1 MKKKLYISDASIG
14 DLIFIRHKTKP
25 IKTGWW
31 RLLYTYDEFG
41 AGANK
46 LLFFEKPMCKDYTID
61 NPQLTKS
68 RVYND
73 LYVMKITT
81 ISYHE
86 GNNEYEILYIA
97 KESDTI
103 KLIQNNYMPTNDMF
117 HHNQFYYSERGQ
129 ELFKLWTQDTK
140 DNDLEVLVE
149 SLIK

>member
-1 MKKKLYISDASIG
+1 MKKKLYISDANIG

-31 RLLYTYDEFG
+31 RLLNTYDELG
-41 AGANK
+41 AGAKK
-46 LLFFEKPMCKDYTID
+46 LLFFEKPMCKDYTFD
-61 NPQLTKS
+61 NPQLVES

-86 GNNEYEILYIA
+86 GNNKYEILYIA

-103 KLIQNNYMPTNDMF
+103 KLIQNNYIPTNDMF
-117 HHNQFYYSERGQ
+117 RHNQFNYSERGE
-129 ELFKLWTQDTK
+129 ELFKLWTQDTNE
-140 DNDLEVLVE
+140 NDLKVLVE